1 MCRGSSC
8 CGTMQQEYGNG
19 LAVLGRSIAWCYN
32 VQKQVGASRQR
43 HWHCSVGSDV
53 VDVEGLELD
62 S

>member
-1 MCRGSSC
+1 
-8 CGTMQQEYGNG
+8 MQQEYGNG